1 MRSTLMIIGLFST
14 LFIAQ
19 AQAADVSVDQAG
31 QQFSQSSLTLKAGD
45 TLVFTNKD
53 DVTHN
58 VKVINGDDTDD
69 KGLQKPGEVIKAT
82 FAKPGTYQVR
92 CAIHPKMKIDVTVQ

>member
-1 MRSTLMIIGLFST
+1 MHKLVVTAGIFFS

-19 AQAADVSVDQAG
+19 AQAADTAVDQAG

-45 TLVFTNKD
+45 SISFTNKD

-58 VKVINGDDTDD
+58 IKIINGDDTED
-69 KGLQKPGEVIKAT
+69 KGIQKPGQVIKAT
-82 FAKPGTYQVR
+82 FAKAGTYQVR

>member
-1 MRSTLMIIGLFST
+1 MRLTFFITGLFCS
-14 LFIAQ
+14 LFISQ
-19 AQAADVSVDQAG
+19 AQAADTSVDQAG

-45 TLVFTNKD
+45 TIVFTNKD

-69 KGLQKPGEVIKAT
+69 KGLQKPGEILKAT
-82 FAKPGTYQVR
+82 FAKAGSYQVR
-92 CAIHPKMKIDVTVQ
+92 CGIHPKMKIDVTVQ

>member
-1 MRSTLMIIGLFST
+1 MRKTIMTIGTLVALFTS
-14 LFIAQ
+14 Q
-19 AQAADVSVDQAG
+19 VQAADTQVEQAG

-45 TLVFTNKD
+45 TIVFTNKD

-58 VKVINGDDTDD
+58 IKIINGDDTDD
-69 KGLQKPGEVIKAT
+69 KGIQKPGEVIKAT
-82 FAKPGTYQVR
+82 FAKAGTYQVR